1 MVLLK
6 KNNQTQPTEGKIVN
20 RSITISTL
28 NVSITVSSESSQ
40 DTLKDLEKL
49 ATRLMDKYIKEV
61 K

>member
-6 KNNQTQPTEGKIVN
+6 KNNQTQPTESKIVN

-28 NVSITVSSESSQ
+28 NVSITVSSESGQ

-49 ATRLMDKYIKEV
+49 ATRLIDKYIKEV